1 MRLLHLSSTE
11 HTTESIIR
19 NTCDTEHSVLEYL
32 HTKVYFDLTSQ
43 TQLIKRIWVMHDQT
57 FDWYNPFWLVLVC
70 LWLQKEQERKGEWKE
85 RGERV
90 LGCKI
95 YVLPSISLCC
105 HLCSIKSPIK
115 HCYCWERSPLQ
126 LDSSFI
132 RESVTEMAA
141 FRGRGSAGQ
150 MCSDHRVQSGQIFLP
165 CCPSRPEIEY
175 NMVFSMMKYV
185 QHE

>member
-1 MRLLHLSSTE
+1 M
-11 HTTESIIR
+11 
-19 NTCDTEHSVLEYL
+19 
-32 HTKVYFDLTSQ
+32 K
-43 TQLIKRIWVMHDQT
+43 WVCVSKLVIAL
-57 FDWYNPFWLVLVC
+57 NPFGLMLVC
-70 LWLQKEQERKGEWKE
+70 LWLKKKQEREREGEWKWIE
-85 RGERV
+85 DGGERV
-90 LGCKI
+90 LGRKI

-165 CCPSRPEIEY
+165 FCPSRPEIEY

-185 QHE
+185 QNE